1 MIKCFSKESVP
12 WETNEALFSNKRLSM
27 HYLSRN
33 NQNAEN
39 DRKAT
44 FQSVQFPTEVVL
56 CLYIRAIF
64 HRFPWEEWHSSVAIA
79 LASGLT

>member
-12 WETNEALFSNKRLSM
+12 WETNEALFSNKTLSM

-39 DRKAT
+39 NRKTT
-44 FQSVQFPTEVVL
+44 FQSVQFPTEVLL
-56 CLYIRAIF
+56 CLYIRATF
-64 HRFPWEEWHSSVAIA
+64 PRSPWEEWQLYTAIA
-79 LASGLT
+79 LTSGLT